1 MIRGMQLLISS
12 YNEGTKDYLEFRLY
26 IGDAKVGS
34 SGYLYRC
41 SDKRVITMKVVHII
55 KRSDDMKLYDD
66 LIKNDNVL
74 INGETEYNADTSA
87 EFIFDEDC
95 YLVWFKYD

>member
-1 MIRGMQLLISS
+1 
-12 YNEGTKDYLEFRLY
+12 
-26 IGDAKVGS
+26 
-34 SGYLYRC
+34 
-41 SDKRVITMKVVHII
+41 MKVVHII

-74 INGETEYNADTSA
+74 INGEIEYNADTST